1 MTGWFVEIVNWKC
14 AIFQVRDFAEYA
26 QEHFGI
32 AEDAK
37 HNTPLINNFNKVKK
51 YYVIYE
57 IKNDRYMS

>member
-1 MTGWFVEIVNWKC
+1 M
-14 AIFQVRDFAEYA
+14 RDFAEYA

-37 HNTPLINNFNKVKK
+37 HNIPLINNFNKVKK